1 MRNFLLLLLFA
12 VAFTACKKDSDPE
25 PQQVAGN
32 YEVTRLAFDTDG
44 TADDFDLTL
53 PITQG
58 SNSISGSLVATNVSG
73 KPNAV
78 TMRLTLRVTGQQ
90 PDETDLGEIELR
102 QTGNTFELYQD
113 NVKLGTADGRNINI
127 DVAEQGTR
135 LIIVARKV

>member
-1 MRNFLLLLLFA
+1 MRNLLFLLFFTL
-12 VAFTACKKDSDPE
+12 AFTACKKDSDPE

-32 YEVTRLAFDTDG
+32 YEVTRLALSDG
-44 TADDFDLTL
+44 TPDSFELNL

-127 DVAEQGTR
+127 DVSEQGTR
-135 LIIVARKV
+135 LEIVARKI